1 MKRVLYIISDID
13 RAKAFEWIADHF
25 HRHSSIDIWF
35 CFLTAHTS
43 ATVQYL
49 AARNAQISCI
59 HVRGKRDW
67 PFAFVRLLK
76 LLRRIKPDVVHCH
89 LLTAS
94 VLGLSAA
101 YVSHV
106 KSRIFTRHHGSMHHT
121 IHRKGLIWDFLC
133 NNLATKIVSI
143 SPATSTILLDWE
155 RVRKDKVVFIPHGFP
170 REPCGQLKETNADV
184 FRWRYNISKCKK
196 VIGVVSRFEDWKG
209 IQYTLKAFKGLL
221 ENRTDCHLLLMNAV
235 GSYSQAIDD
244 LLTGFSP
251 SDYTIVV
258 HDPDM
263 SSAYAAMDVFV
274 HVPVD
279 PYVEAFGQVYIEA
292 MTAGVPMICTL
303 SGIAPTIVKPGVNA
317 LVVPFQNSAAIR
329 VALLELI
336 ANPVHAESL
345 AARAQSSIG
354 IDFSLDFM
362 CEQLGKLYTDNTIA

>member
-67 PFAFVRLLK
+67 PIAFVRLLK

-121 IHRKGLIWDFLC
+121 LYRKGLLWDFLC
-133 NNLATKIVSI
+133 NSLATKIVSI

-155 RVRKDKVVFIPHGFP
+155 RVSKDKVVFIPHGFP
-170 REPCGQLKETNADV
+170 HEPCGELEKVKADV
-184 FRWRYNISKCKK
+184 FRRRYNIPNHKN

-235 GSYSQAIDD
+235 GSYSPVIHD
-244 LLTGFSP
+244 LLSDVSP
-251 SDYTIVV
+251 SHYTLVV
-258 HDPDM
+258 HDPNM
-263 SSAYAAMDVFV
+263 RSAYAAMDVFV

-292 MTAGVPMICTL
+292 MSAGVPMICTL
-303 SGIAPTIVKPGVNA
+303 SGIAPTIVRPGINA
-317 LVVPFQNSAAIR
+317 LVVPFCNSTAIR
-329 VALLELI
+329 DAVLELI
-336 ANPVHAESL
+336 NNPVQAESL
-345 AARAQSSIG
+345 AAGAQSSIG
-354 IDFSLDFM
+354 MDFSLDSM
-362 CEQLGKLYTDNTIA
+362 CDQLGKLYADNTIA